1 MNYKLGIVLIGG
13 LALASCRGNDA
24 DKSVLDSSASI
35 SFTVEG
41 RAGDDTS
48 AASGLLTRLYVAHL
62 AQEQEAVDGINLYC
76 SEKDRY
82 FLSENEGAWSYRLE
96 NLVARWYKFAFV
108 GVPDNQDIDG
118 KVLFTEE
125 NEGENTSDFTR
136 LMIDYV
142 PVMEYQK
149 NHCTVFGK
157 ESGAEVDFKK
167 EGLSIYRKV
176 INRWL
181 VAGESLTETGL
192 VMSRINGGL
201 SFDMGILSDQFEK
214 SVSQISVSLDDV
226 PERIYIY
233 DNASQEDQGSVI
245 VGENKSSYTF
255 VYEVSSNLQNSRSL
269 HCCFDLAMLPGNV
282 SGQITVTYTDDTSD
296 SYKITTDSEAIVVK
310 PNTCTTVLF
319 NGMTS
324 EEFEVRYAG
333 FDDGTVVGVDPDDKW
348 DGWN

>member
-41 RAGDDTS
+41 RAGDDAS

-125 NEGENTSDFTR
+125 NKGENTSDFTR

-149 NHCTVFGK
+149 SHCTVFGK

-192 VMSRINGGL
+192 VMSRI
-201 SFDMGILSDQFEK
+201 M
-214 SVSQISVSLDDV
+214 
-226 PERIYIY
+226 
-233 DNASQEDQGSVI
+233 
-245 VGENKSSYTF
+245 
-255 VYEVSSNLQNSRSL
+255 
-269 HCCFDLAMLPGNV
+269 
-282 SGQITVTYTDDTSD
+282 
-296 SYKITTDSEAIVVK
+296 VV
-310 PNTCTTVLF
+310 
-319 NGMTS
+319 
-324 EEFEVRYAG
+324 
-333 FDDGTVVGVDPDDKW
+333 
-348 DGWN
+348 